1 MKQFGAAAL
10 AALLTAGTLAGCGS
24 SAASDT
30 PKEPAEASSDTTQT
44 EFSVLSAMSALSGG
58 YNDNVVLNELQ
69 SNAGIS
75 INWETMSDSIGD

>member
-10 AALLTAGTLAGCGS
+10 AALLTAGTLAGCGG

-44 EFSVLSAMSALSGG
+44 
-58 YNDNVVLNELQ
+58 
-69 SNAGIS
+69 
-75 INWETMSDSIGD
+75 